1 MLGGKKSHT
10 HLNLTAFKP
19 TFNLRKV
26 LLISLCYDF
35 AWISPGYD
43 IKRPG
48 KYWFLTKFGPGF

>member
-1 MLGGKKSHT
+1 MLGGKKGHT
-10 HLNLTAFKP
+10 YLNKPAFKA

-35 AWISPGYD
+35 AWISPRYD

-48 KYWFLTKFGPGF
+48 KYWFLTEVSPGF